1 MSFNS
6 RFYHSI
12 GIIIIS
18 DDQEETLTKV
28 FALLKTIVPDDSF
41 YNCSSRYSVIMTDN
55 HDKLHQGLSYNWPDA
70 TLVLCTF
77 HILQQVWRW
86 LYESCHRKARN
97 DRIMIM
103 KLSLKLV
110 YSKDMKDYVSAYTVL
125 FEPNITNKY
134 NLCVFVSN
142 ILKIYVALANAIVKG
157 HF

>member
-12 GIIIIS
+12 GVIIVS
-18 DDQEETLTKV
+18 DEQEETLTKV
-28 FALLKTIVPDDSF
+28 FILLKTILSDDSF
-41 YNCSSRYSVIMTDN
+41 YNSSSGHSVIITDN
-55 HDKLHQGLSYNWPDA
+55 HGKLHQGLSYNWPDA

-86 LYESCHRKARN
+86 LYEGCHRKAKN
-97 DRIMIM
+97 DRVIIMN
-103 KLSLKLV
+103 LFQKLV
-110 YSKDMKDYVSAYTVL
+110 YSKDMEDYVSDYTVL
-125 FEPNITNKY
+125 FEPNITDKY

-142 ILKIYVALANAIVKG
+142 ILKIYVTLANAIVKG